1 MMATLAFLSA
11 LSALP
16 AQDGQLRFANERPTY
31 CMWGATRT
39 ANKYLPGD
47 VYFLSFDIENLS
59 VDKNGKVSYR
69 MSMEVTDK
77 NGKRQFKADPEKTEL
92 ISSLGGARL
101 PAFVAAP
108 LGTDVAPGEYTVK
121 VEVEDVATK
130 KKIELAK
137 KFEVG
142 PKEFGIVRPNTS
154 IDTEAKIPAPS
165 VAAVPGQ
172 ALWFHF
178 GIVGFKRD
186 EKTKK
191 PSVSLEWRVLDESG
205 KPTLDKPI
213 TGEFNETSMI
223 DENWS
228 LIPTSFLLTLN
239 RVGKF
244 TVEIKAVDKL
254 ADKTATLKFP
264 IAVLDAK

>member
-1 MMATLAFLSA
+1 MIPTLALLSA

-16 AQDGQLRFANERPTY
+16 AQEGQLRFANERPTF
-31 CMWGATRT
+31 CMWGATRPG
-39 ANKYLPGD
+39 NKYLPGD
-47 VYFLSFDIENLS
+47 VYFLSYDIENLS

-69 MSMEVTDK
+69 MSMAVLDK
-77 NGKRQFKADPEKTEL
+77 NDKPQFKTDPEKTEL

-130 KKIELAK
+130 KKIEMVK
-137 KFEVG
+137 KFEVTAR
-142 PKEFGIVRPNTS
+142 EFGIVRPNTS
-154 IDTEAKIPAPS
+154 IDSEAKIPAPS
-165 VAAVPGQ
+165 VATVPGQ

-178 GIVGFKRD
+178 GIVGFKRS

-191 PSVSLEWRVLDESG
+191 PHIALEWRVLDESG

-213 TGEFNETSMI
+213 PGEINESSPI
-223 DENWS
+223 EENWS
-228 LIPTSFLLTLN
+228 LVPNSFLLTLN
-239 RVGKF
+239 RAGKF
-244 TVEIKAVDKL
+244 TLEIKAVDKL

-264 IAVLDAK
+264 ITVVDTK